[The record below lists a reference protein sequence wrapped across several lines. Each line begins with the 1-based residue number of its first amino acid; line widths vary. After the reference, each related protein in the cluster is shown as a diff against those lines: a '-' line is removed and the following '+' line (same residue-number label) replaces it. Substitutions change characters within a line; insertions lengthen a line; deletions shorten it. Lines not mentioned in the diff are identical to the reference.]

1 MMNKYRVLVLGG
13 LVGFWRG
20 PFYIGKLQSPIS
32 LGDLLAKIF
41 ETVWQI
47 VLLFVTAVFVYAS
60 YQFVAEKFKP
70 KFDLASATP
79 IENPYAKYLPPT
91 EDPYAAFASPVE
103 VPQAGSGSP
112 QGFPNAGSP
121 VAANQKQTTPSTK
134 SQPSTEDTHGPWEDY
149 QPDRLVLGSTSAPV
163 HPNSGVP
170 FTEAQKQAISRARS
184 RLALVQFLSDPV
196 YKNLSATTK
205 LAIFNETVVKDA
217 AYINANNATK
227 AEIRKKYTSN

>member
-1 MMNKYRVLVLGG
+1 MNKYPVLIFGG
-13 LVGFWRG
+13 LVSVWRG
-20 PFYIGKLQSPIS
+20 PFYIGKLQSPTS

-79 IENPYAKYLPPT
+79 VENPYAKYLPPT

-112 QGFPNAGSP
+112 QGFPNGGSP
-121 VAANQKQTTPSTK
+121 VTANQKQTIPSAKSPPSTK
-134 SQPSTEDTHGPWEDY
+134 DTHGPWEDY
-149 QPDRLVLGSTSAPV
+149 QPDCPLLGSTSTPV
-163 HPNSGVP
+163 HQNSGAR
-170 FTEAQKQAISRARS
+170 FTEAQTQGISRAKS
-184 RLALVQFLSDPV
+184 RLVLVQFSSDPI
-196 YKNLSATTK
+196 YRNLSSTTK
-205 LAIFNETVVKDA
+205 LAIFNEIVAKDA
-217 AYINANNATK
+217 AYIDANNATK